1 MKHFLWQ
8 AISSCVATAERLT
21 FRHMGTDRS
30 CPRCAAPVE
39 SINHLL
45 FECPPALQVWALSDY
60 PSLPGYFPS
69 TSIYQNMNFLFWKRK
84 EVAPRRPH
92 FDTFPWIC
100 WFIWKARNDKLFNGK
115 VVSSM
120 DTLQHATLE
129 AEFWRKANE
138 KEEEIEDQRGSINL
152 EEGTETLGIP
162 RNPTCQIDAS
172 WINDGSV
179 SGLGWS
185 LKDYMDSENFGMRAC
200 HQCLSALHAEMEGLI
215 WATACIK
222 NMRITS
228 PALTLWS
235 NPNIRCNGKL
245 PPGCK
250 GQIQVLFYQRENV
263 VYMIISTYGS
273 LFQTNIMDSD
283 VIFEIFR
290 QENQSFEHSYPDLFV
305 KVLGKDNL
313 FFKTGDI
320 HKHIKKTTM
329 HNEKF

>member
-1 MKHFLWQ
+1 
-8 AISSCVATAERLT
+8 
-21 FRHMGTDRS
+21 
-30 CPRCAAPVE
+30 
-39 SINHLL
+39 
-45 FECPPALQVWALSDY
+45 
-60 PSLPGYFPS
+60 
-69 TSIYQNMNFLFWKRK
+69 MNFLFWKRK

-215 WATACIK
+215 WATACIR

-228 PALTLWS
+228 VKFETDCSDLVEMITEPTLWPAFAS
-235 NPNIRCNGKL
+235 EI
-245 PPGCK
+245 
-250 GQIQVLFYQRENV
+250 
-263 VYMIISTYGS
+263 
-273 LFQTNIMDSD
+273 
-283 VIFEIFR
+283 EIFQR
-290 QENQSFEHSYPDLFV
+290 LKEDFEDISLCIS
-305 KVLGKDNL
+305 LGVE
-313 FFKTGDI
+313 I
-320 HKHIKKTTM
+320 AERM
-329 HNEKF
+329 R